1 MKKIFLWQLIKS
13 TPISAWR
20 YAVTRVRLYAQVFRS
35 PATPLHVK
43 ALMVLATAYLL
54 SPIDLI
60 PDYVPI
66 LGLIDDFAL
75 LGLIL
80 SYADGYITDEMRARI
95 NDIDM

>member
-13 TPISAWR
+13 TPLSAWR
-20 YAVTRVRLYAQVFRS
+20 YAVTRVRLYALLLRD

-43 ALMVLATAYLL
+43 GLMVVAAAYLL
-54 SPIDLI
+54 SPADFT

-66 LGLIDDFAL
+66 LGLMDDFAI
-75 LGLIL
+75 LGVIL
-80 SYADGYITDEMRARI
+80 SYTDRYITDEMRARI